1 MPRDAATG
9 RFAPGPRTPAE
20 DAAQRRGGY
29 GRPNSGSFGAPGN
42 PGGKPTAPLGATR
55 LDSKSGEVL
64 VKASMTS
71 PYRGRSY
78 TARGGRSYTL
88 NRTGH
93 WKPRRV
99 VVYEAAFGPV
109 PPGCMVRR
117 VMPDPLD
124 DSLGNLVLITR
135 HVNALLNSGHWT
147 KPRQPWSNV
156 PPDRELR
163 LAIIAAAVAAE
174 MAASKREGAA

>member
-1 MPRDAATG
+1 MPRDAGTG
-9 RFAPGPRTPAE
+9 RFVPGTPTPAE
-20 DAAQRRGGY
+20 KAAIRAGGGY
-29 GRPNSGSFGAPGN
+29 GPNSGSFGAPGN
-42 PGGKPTAPLGATR
+42 PGGNPIAPLGATR

-64 VKASMTS
+64 VKTSMAS
-71 PYRGRSY
+71 PYRGRTY
-78 TARGGRSYTL
+78 TRDGRSYTL

-99 VVYEAAFGPV
+99 VVFEAAHGPV

-124 DSLGNLVLITR
+124 DSLENLVLITKR
-135 HVNALLNSGHWT
+135 VNALLNSGHWT
-147 KPRQPWSNV
+147 KPRQRWSNV

-163 LAIIAAAVAAE
+163 LAVIAAAVAVE
-174 MAASKREGAA
+174 MTTSKREGAA